1 MSQSSLLPFDILG
14 QEQHGSV
21 QNEYPADDL
30 YVGRYRL
37 DIIGDEHRSDKRKSG
52 YDYVYDHLF
61 AVVKVGH
68 SVLPAEQL
76 ADHPEKR
83 GNKRENVLCIDDKHR
98 DKGGKVKK
106 YEKGEIVGFNV
117 ALAEYRSRD
126 GKVSGGRNGEK
137 FRQTLYDAVED
148 CR

>member
-1 MSQSSLLPFDILG
+1 M
-14 QEQHGSV
+14 
-21 QNEYPADDL
+21 
-30 YVGRYRL
+30 
-37 DIIGDEHRSDKRKSG
+37 
-52 YDYVYDHLF
+52 
-61 AVVKVGH
+61 
-68 SVLPAEQL
+68 
-76 ADHPEKR
+76 
-83 GNKRENVLCIDDKHR
+83 
-98 DKGGKVKK
+98 KK